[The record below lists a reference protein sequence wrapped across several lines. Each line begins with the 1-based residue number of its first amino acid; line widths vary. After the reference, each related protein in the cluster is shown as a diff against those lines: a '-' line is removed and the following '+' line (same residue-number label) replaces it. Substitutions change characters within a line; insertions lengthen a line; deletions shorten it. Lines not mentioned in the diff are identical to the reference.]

1 MLRLGYYVIF
11 FHYVLIFQLRYCSI
25 GFYAD
30 EDGKP
35 WFLFCRIL
43 TPGRIVLETGPNYT
57 GGVIVTGKRD
67 GVGFRNQSLSI
78 EKKQRLLNKEMVVK
92 LVFLKIL
99 LPISL
104 KALKPMGPRPVIR
117 LLMRPPIHL

>member
-1 MLRLGYYVIF
+1 MFLLRHRFIS
-11 FHYVLIFQLRYCSI
+11 RI

-92 LVFLKIL
+92 LVFLKYYFR
-99 LPISL
+99 S
-104 KALKPMGPRPVIR
+104 A
-117 LLMRPPIHL
+117 

>member
-1 MLRLGYYVIF
+1 MIYLSISISFQNLIRGWFILRHHDVIMF
-11 FHYVLIFQLRYCSI
+11 LLRHRFISRI

-92 LVFLKIL
+92 LVFLKYYFR
-99 LPISL
+99 S
-104 KALKPMGPRPVIR
+104 A
-117 LLMRPPIHL
+117 